1 MYFTP
6 LKSNTELDAE
16 LIRMLIEKEYQTA
29 GIKPSDVE
37 TGAVII
43 TGDTAR
49 KTNADK
55 VLSSISEFAGDFVVA
70 TAGPRLESI
79 LAGKGSG
86 AAQYSIDTIETIC
99 NMDVGGGTTNTAT
112 FYNGSCTDADCMDIG
127 GRLIRLSPGTKTI
140 EYIFPKIKQLALEN
154 GIDIRAGGEIT
165 GEQAQK
171 ISKIMARAMLE
182 KINPQTKDKNFFFL
196 CTEKDSEHLM
206 LKSLMR

>member
-86 AAQYSIDTIETIC
+86 AQSVCHSDEKADGDGLQ
-99 NMDVGGGTTNTAT
+99 G
-112 FYNGSCTDADCMDIG
+112 ADC
-127 GRLIRLSPGTKTI
+127 RRQRKWVSSPVQDSR
-140 EYIFPKIKQLALEN
+140 EYRRQADHRGFSQRSGYVVQHERGEN
-154 GIDIRAGGEIT
+154 
-165 GEQAQK
+165 
-171 ISKIMARAMLE
+171 
-182 KINPQTKDKNFFFL
+182 
-196 CTEKDSEHLM
+196 
-206 LKSLMR
+206 